1 MMDIWVEIKT
11 VVIIALMLLI
21 PGWAFLSITG
31 IWRRWET
38 LQRWFLAT
46 GIGIS
51 FYPIVFYSSRALLPS
66 IGIGERKLWALLL
79 LMSVGI
85 IGSMRDSWKEQF
97 QLGKWGGLILAVLG
111 ASLFTRLWLAHLYPY
126 PAWTDSLHHTLLTN
140 LVAKN
145 GILPYTLEPYAPT
158 SMAQYHLGLY
168 ALTGSLQML
177 ADIPAHSA
185 LLWMAQALNGL
196 CGIGLFIFLDRK
208 VSRLAALI
216 GMIVVSLLSF
226 QPAWYFNWGRFTQI
240 SSQSIV
246 LIAAI
251 VTWDTLEYW
260 QDHWSTH
267 KQRVILSALLAGS
280 INAAV
285 FLLHY
290 KVAGYLFPLLAI
302 ICLYELARNFK
313 KNGKLIKTLQ
323 GIALLV
329 IISFTLIIPALVP
342 AFEVYYDRKV
352 VTFENLSVTETRMP
366 SENPYY
372 STYTFESIWT
382 LSARKWL
389 VALAVIGIFI
399 GLVGKNRNLTLITLL
414 WCIALILEGL
424 AYKLDIPIL
433 AFTNMTGMM
442 IMFYLPIGIF
452 VGILGD
458 GIYSWFDE
466 QTQRKID
473 PILLWFLLFVGFI
486 GSFYRVSDV
495 ENYRQLMT
503 QQDQAAMEWIRD
515 HIPHNAV
522 FAIHT
527 YLWLPNSPQGSEA
540 GYWIPYFAERKT
552 TTDTMISSLGP
563 KNDLAI
569 DRSKAVMSLYTD
581 QPSIEKLCEL
591 GVGYLY
597 DGAKDSFEY
606 KNFNIEKILS
616 FPGVKL
622 IYDNNGVLIL
632 DLCE

>member
-1 MMDIWVEIKT
+1 MNTWVEIKT
-11 VVIIALMLLI
+11 VVIIAIMLLI
-21 PGWAFLSITG
+21 PGWSFLSITG

-51 FYPIVFYSSRALLPS
+51 FYPIVFYFSRALLPS
-66 IGIGERKLWALLL
+66 LGIGERKLWALLM
-79 LMSVGI
+79 LMLVVTI
-85 IGSMRDSWKEQF
+85 WSMRKSWKEQF
-97 QLGKWGGLILAVLG
+97 QLGKWGGLILAILG
-111 ASLFTRLWLAHLYPY
+111 ATLFTRLWLAHLFPY

-140 LVAKN
+140 LVSKN

-158 SMAQYHLGLY
+158 SLAQYHLGLY
-168 ALTGSLQML
+168 ALTGTLQLL

-185 LLWMAQALNGL
+185 LLWMSQTLNGL
-196 CGIGLFIFLDRK
+196 CGIGIFIFLDRK
-208 VSRLAALI
+208 VSRFAALI
-216 GMIVVSLLSF
+216 GMIVVGLLSF

-260 QDHWSTH
+260 QDHWPSH
-267 KQRVILSALLAGS
+267 KQKIILSTFLAGWL
-280 INAAV
+280 NAAV

-290 KVAGYLFPLLAI
+290 RVAGYLFPLLAI
-302 ICLYELARNFK
+302 ICLYEIACNFK
-313 KNGKLIKTLQ
+313 EKNKITKTIS
-323 GIALLV
+323 GTALLV
-329 IISFTLIIPALVP
+329 IISIILIVPALIP
-342 AFEVYYDRKV
+342 AFEVYYDRRV
-352 VTFENLSVTETRMP
+352 VTFENLSATETRLP

-372 STYTFESIWT
+372 LTYNFDSIWN

-389 VALAVIGIFI
+389 VALAIMGIVI
-399 GLVGKNRNLTLITLL
+399 GLVSNKRNITLITLL
-414 WCIALILEGL
+414 WCFVLVLEGL

-433 AFTNMTGMM
+433 AFTNLTGMM
-442 IMFYLPIGIF
+442 IMLYLPLGIF
-452 VGILGD
+452 VGVMGD
-458 GIYSWFDE
+458 GIYSCLDK
-466 QTQRKID
+466 QLQRKIE
-473 PILLWFLLFVGFI
+473 PVLLWFLLFVGFV

-495 ENYRQLMT
+495 EYYRQLMT
-503 QQDQAAMEWIRD
+503 QQDQAAMEWIKDNTSR
-515 HIPHNAV
+515 NAV

-552 TTDTMISSLGP
+552 TADTMISSLGP

-569 DRSKAVMSLYTD
+569 NRSIAVMSLYTD
-581 QPSIEKLCEL
+581 QPLIRDLCEL
-591 GVGYLY
+591 GVDYLY

-606 KNFNIEKILS
+606 KNFNLEKILS
-616 FPGVKL
+616 SQGVQ
-622 IYDNNGVLIL
+622 IVYESNGVLIL